1 MLERRWVAH
10 ALMAIVAGLLGAVT
24 LGAAPAYA
32 DEVAVSAPSS
42 FTAGDGP
49 QNVDIRLR
57 REDDGCIRARA
68 QLRIRADDL
77 SADQVVV
84 AVNSGGQ
91 TVQVQLS
98 AQGDGDYVTQLVQPA
113 EAEMCERRN
122 RQQTVRF
129 RVAFGPNAPNGDVRF
144 EGFMLDEND
153 NRLADGDDE
162 AQIRGGE
169 AAPSPTPSRSPSK
182 SPSPSSSPEEEKETE
197 AAAAPTFES
206 LPPDPAG
213 PVSLKSDDSLFGGLG
228 VPIAIGVVMVG
239 VGVALIVLLVRR
251 SRAEDE
257 GGAFAGGPGAP
268 GPRGGGG
275 GGGGVYGAGP
285 RGGAPRAGGWSGA
298 AEGATQMLPAQPPPG
313 VRPPVDLPTQRY
325 PGVPSG
331 PNANR
336 ARTTPPDP
344 TTKLPRVTE

>member
-1 MLERRWVAH
+1 
-10 ALMAIVAGLLGAVT
+10 MAMVAGLLGAVT
-24 LGAAPAYA
+24 LGVAPAYA
-32 DEVAVSAPSS
+32 DEVSVGAPGS
-42 FTAGDGP
+42 FTAGSGP

-77 SADQVVV
+77 SPDQVVV

-98 AQGDGDYVTQLVQPA
+98 AQDDGDYVTQLVQPA

-129 RVAFGPNAPNGDVRF
+129 RVAFGPNAPNGEVRF

-153 NRLADGDDE
+153 NRLADGADE

-169 AAPSPTPSRSPSK
+169 AKPSPTPSRSPSK
-182 SPSPSSSPEEEKETE
+182 SPSPSPSAEEEKDEE
-197 AAAAPTFES
+197 PAAAPTFES
-206 LPPDPAG
+206 PPPDLAG
-213 PVSLKSDDSLFGGLG
+213 PVSLDANDGLFGGLG

-251 SRAEDE
+251 NRAEDD
-257 GGAFAGGPGAP
+257 GGAFAGPGGPL
-268 GPRGGGG
+268 PRGGGG
-275 GGGGVYGAGP
+275 GGGVYVAGP
-285 RGGAPRAGGWSGA
+285 RGGAPRAGAWSGA
-298 AEGATQMLPAQPPPG
+298 AEGATQMLPAQPPAG
-313 VRPPVDLPTQRY
+313 RPPVDLPTQRY

-331 PNANR
+331 PNASR
-336 ARTTPPDP
+336 ARSIPPDP

>member
-1 MLERRWVAH
+1 
-10 ALMAIVAGLLGAVT
+10 MAMVAGLLGAVT
-24 LGAAPAYA
+24 LGVAPAYA

-42 FTAGDGP
+42 FTAGNGP

-77 SADQVVV
+77 SPDQVVV

-98 AQGDGDYVTQLVQPA
+98 AQADGDYVTQLVQPA

-129 RVAFGPNAPNGDVRF
+129 RVAFGPNAPNGEVRF

-169 AAPSPTPSRSPSK
+169 PAPKPSPSKSPSK
-182 SPSPSSSPEEEKETE
+182 SPSPSPTPEEEKTEE

-213 PVSLKSDDSLFGGLG
+213 PVSLKSNDSLFGGLG

-251 SRAEDE
+251 NRAEDD
-257 GGAFAGGPGAP
+257 GGAFAGSGGSW
-268 GPRGGGG
+268 PRGGGG
-275 GGGGVYGAGP
+275 SGGGGDGGGVYGAGP
-285 RGGAPRAGGWSGA
+285 RTAGWSGA
-298 AEGATQMLPAQPPPG
+298 TEGATQMLPAQPPAG
-313 VRPPVDLPTQRY
+313 GRPPVDLPTQRY

-336 ARTTPPDP
+336 ARSTPPDP
-344 TTKLPRVTE
+344 TTRLPRVTE